1 MLTKGNEGKILA
13 IRGVAEY
20 LEITEWMIYHL
31 GAAKKIPV
39 FKLGGA

>member
-20 LEITEWMIYHL
+20 LKITGWMIYYL